1 MARPG
6 VLPEGVSVTPLTT
19 HRDPRGGLAELL
31 RSNAIQGPQP
41 VQWIVSESE
50 RNAFR
55 GVHVHVQHWD
65 YLFVLQGELLLG
77 LHDMR
82 PTSLTYRRSAT
93 VTLRGSD
100 LRAVVIP
107 PGVAHGFYYPER
119 TLHLLGTSTY
129 WDRRDDLACRW
140 DAPELGIEW
149 PCADPILSPRDRDAG
164 GYAEMA
170 AQLGRQ

>member
-1 MARPG
+1 
-6 VLPEGVSVTPLTT
+6 
-19 HRDPRGGLAELL
+19 
-31 RSNAIQGPQP
+31 
-41 VQWIVSESE
+41 
-50 RNAFR
+50 
-55 GVHVHVQHWD
+55 VHVHVQHWD